1 MAERRPVIGITTD
14 HDRGR
19 SRHEVAGGYVAAVER
34 AGGLP
39 LIVPYGEVGR
49 VPQTLDLLDGLLL
62 TGGNDPDPAAWGE
75 PWHPAC
81 VPVDPARER
90 FERAL
95 LAESQRR
102 RLPTLGICFGM
113 QLMNLVRGGSLIQ
126 FLPEHRRENPLEHR
140 KLSDADWSRRHPVRL
155 MGSLAERLDS
165 TELSVNSN
173 HRQAVGRL
181 GDGLLAAAVAPDGV
195 IEAVEDPSMPLFLGV
210 QWHPERLIDEAA
222 HFALF
227 TLLVLRSVP

>member
-1 MAERRPVIGITTD
+1 MAHRRPVIGITTD

-39 LIVPYGEVGR
+39 LIVPYGDGGR
-49 VPQTLDLLDGLLL
+49 LPQTLDLLDGLLL

-113 QLMNLVRGGSLIQ
+113 QLMNLARGGSLIQ
-126 FLPEHRRENPLEHR
+126 FLPDHPRENPLEHR
-140 KLSDADWSRRHPVRL
+140 RLSDEDWARRHPVRL
-155 MGSLAERLDS
+155 AGALAERLGADG
-165 TELSVNSN
+165 LSVNTN

-181 GDGLLAAAVAPDGV
+181 GEGLRAAAVAPDGV
-195 IEAVEDPSMPLFLGV
+195 IEAVEDPAMPLFLGV
-210 QWHPERLIDEAA
+210 QWHPERLLDEAG
-222 HFALF
+222 HLALF
-227 TLLVLRSVP
+227 RLLVSRSVP